1 MNGFVDI
8 QVYIFIPGEDL
19 SLSVAQQLALRGLS
33 LLVHSVWS
41 LYIGLL
47 LEWDARVYRCL

>member
-19 SLSVAQQLALRGLS
+19 SLSVAQQLALRGLG